1 VPPLHALLAPF
12 RNLLSSQSIRG
23 PAFWLV
29 TAAIALLLPS
39 PLAAP
44 VLLARFHRP
53 DKE

>member
-1 VPPLHALLAPF
+1 MLRLRALLAWL
-12 RNLLSSQSIRG
+12 RDQLGHQAVRG
-23 PAFWLV
+23 PVLWTAN
-29 TAAIALLLPS
+29 AAIALLVPS